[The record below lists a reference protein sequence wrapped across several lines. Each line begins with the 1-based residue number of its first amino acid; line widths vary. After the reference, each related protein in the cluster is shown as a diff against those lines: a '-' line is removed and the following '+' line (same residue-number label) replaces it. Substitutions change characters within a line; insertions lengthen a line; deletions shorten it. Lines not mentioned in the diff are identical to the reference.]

1 MLIRMSM
8 NTDLVPTYDDL
19 LHSQIAIDNI
29 EKQDSTL
36 NHIQLL
42 TYKVCNNHNHITS
55 IPTVTTLMN

>member
-19 LHSQIAIDNI
+19 LHSQIVIDNI

-36 NHIQLL
+36 NHIQLDIH
-42 TYKVCNNHNHITS
+42 TKYVI
-55 IPTVTTLMN
+55 IIII

>member
-8 NTDLVPTYDDL
+8 YTDLVPTYDDL

-36 NHIQLL
+36 NHIQL
-42 TYKVCNNHNHITS
+42 HIKYV
-55 IPTVTTLMN
+55 IIIII